1 MPTIFNVF
9 GGFTVPCY
17 NKCVEVKDNGNTLNQ
32 IFINDK
38 PVMTEEFYNGISLK
52 LFTCYELYKLGIT
65 GLKPGE
71 LYYIECNGPQIRFCI
86 AR

>member
-1 MPTIFNVF
+1 MVTIFNSY

-17 NKCVEVKDNGNTLNQ
+17 YKCVEVKDNGNTVNQ

-52 LFTCYELYKLGIT
+52 LFTCYQLHELGIT
-65 GLKPGE
+65 GLVAGQ
-71 LYYIECNGPQIRFCI
+71 LYYIECTNYKVRFVM